1 LSKKI
6 IDSKSQLKAPLELV
20 ASIIYG
26 FWISRDLSSKLAK
39 RDLIA
44 QYRQSILGYVWLVL
58 LPVVN
63 TIIWILIR
71 KSGLLVNNGDETL
84 PYTLYVFSGT
94 MVFQIFSEALQTPLN
109 EIMNSKNI
117 ISKINFP
124 HEALISSGF
133 IKAILN
139 SSIRIIILM
148 IIASFFGFYPS
159 YIFFYFPLLLITII
173 FLGMAIG
180 VVFIPL
186 GVLFN
191 DIQKVLPIIMQLL
204 MFSSPVFLYTPKDK
218 TSLLFKV
225 FEINPLTKLLEFS
238 RDILANAQSTE
249 LGSLWLIIAIALLT
263 FIVFWSIYKIA
274 IKILIERIGG

>member
-1 LSKKI
+1 MSKKI
-6 IDSKSQLKAPLELV
+6 IDSQSQLKAPLKLV
-20 ASIIYG
+20 ASIFHG

-71 KSGLLVNNGDETL
+71 KSGLLANNSEETL

-133 IKAILN
+133 IKALLN
-139 SSIRIIILM
+139 STIRIMILM
-148 IIASFFGFYPS
+148 VIASFFGFYPN
-159 YIFFYFPLLLITII
+159 YFFFYFLILLITII
-173 FLGMAIG
+173 LLGISVG

-191 DIQKVLPIIMQLL
+191 DIQKVLPIVMQLL
-204 MFSSPVFLYTPKDK
+204 MFSSPVFLYFPKDK

-225 FEINPLTKLLEFS
+225 FEINPLTKLLEFA
-238 RDILANAQSTE
+238 RNILANAQSTDFD
-249 LGSLWLIIAIALLT
+249 SLWLIIAIAIFT
-263 FIVFWSIYKIA
+263 FVVFWSIYKIS

>member
-1 LSKKI
+1 MSKKI
-6 IDSKSQLKAPLELV
+6 IDSQSQLKAPLNLV
-20 ASIIYG
+20 KSIIHG

-71 KSGLLVNNGDETL
+71 KSGLLANNGDETL

-109 EIMNSKNI
+109 EIINSKNI

-124 HEALISSGF
+124 HESLITSGF
-133 IKAILN
+133 IKSLLN
-139 SSIRIIILM
+139 STIRIVILVV
-148 IIASFFGFYPS
+148 ISSLFGYYPGFL
-159 YIFFYFPLLLITII
+159 FFYFPLLLIATI
-173 FLGMAIG
+173 FLGISIG
-180 VVFIPL
+180 VAFIPL

-191 DIQKVLPIIMQLL
+191 DIQKVLPIVMQLL
-204 MFSSPVFLYTPKDK
+204 MFSSPVFLYFPSDR
-218 TSLLFKV
+218 TSFLYKI
-225 FEINPLTKLLEFS
+225 FEINPLTKLLEFT
-238 RDILANAQSTE
+238 RDILSNIHSKD
-249 LGSLWLIIAIALLT
+249 LISLWLIIIIALLI